1 MATITQTSN
10 LVVADTTAAI
20 GVVQI
25 DKEITINVAAPMIQ
39 TGPVTYAV
47 SGGSDTAVDLGTITP
62 ATGYFIEIVS
72 NEDPDTGED
81 LNLSTATG
89 GSFAGAIFGR
99 VPAGGIYSG
108 FHTAQI
114 YAKSSDAAA
123 TVSANHRAVERTA
136 P

>member
-1 MATITQTSN
+1 MASITQTTN

-25 DKEITINVAAPMIQ
+25 DKEITINAASPMIQ

-47 SGGSDTAVDLGTITP
+47 SGGSDTGVDIGTITA
-62 ATGYFIEIVS
+62 ATGYFLEIVS
-72 NEDPDTGED
+72 NEDPDTGKD
-81 LNLSTATG
+81 LDLSTATG
-89 GSFAGAIFGR
+89 GSFAGAKFGKVR
-99 VPAGGIYSG
+99 AGGIYNGYHS
-108 FHTAQI
+108 AQI

-123 TVSANHRAVERTA
+123 TVSANHRAVEDLA